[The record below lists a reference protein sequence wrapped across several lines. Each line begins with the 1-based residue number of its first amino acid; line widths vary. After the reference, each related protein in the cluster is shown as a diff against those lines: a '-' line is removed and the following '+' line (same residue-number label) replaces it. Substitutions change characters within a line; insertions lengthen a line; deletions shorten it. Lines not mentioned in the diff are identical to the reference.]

1 MISSENTKKPHTK
14 IIMDTET
21 NETLAVQVVQLPQ
34 NITPQKL
41 KLRHE
46 LIQKDAFITS
56 QTKLIN
62 YIIDQADTNGFL
74 FMTQK
79 DIANHTGIPT
89 TTVAR
94 ILNKLQ
100 EQEPPFLL
108 KKAISSYQINPTYI
122 ETSEPENTTG
132 ILYTTTKP

>member
-74 FMTQK
+74 LT
-79 DIANHTGIPT
+79 
-89 TTVAR
+89 
-94 ILNKLQ
+94 
-100 EQEPPFLL
+100 
-108 KKAISSYQINPTYI
+108 
-122 ETSEPENTTG
+122 
-132 ILYTTTKP
+132 